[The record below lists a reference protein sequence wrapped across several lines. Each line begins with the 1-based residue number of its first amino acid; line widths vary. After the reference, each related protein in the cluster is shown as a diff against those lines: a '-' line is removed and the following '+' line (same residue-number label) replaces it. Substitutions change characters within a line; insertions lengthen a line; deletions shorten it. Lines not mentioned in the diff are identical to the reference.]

1 MGRPCAA
8 PLPEIQEMTLQQ
20 LRYAL
25 AICDCGSLNKASQ
38 SLYVAQPSLS
48 SALSQLEDEL
58 GITIFTRTP
67 RGVTPTAE
75 GAEFL
80 SYARQIYAEYKGLM
94 DKYKGG
100 KGVRRKFGVST
111 QHYSFAVKSFVEM
124 VKRFNTSEYD
134 FALRETTTLRTI
146 EDAASLRSELG
157 IIYLS
162 DFNRSAIGKILR
174 SKDLLF
180 TPMCKCHTY
189 VYLYKGHPL
198 AHEKSISLSMLAPY
212 PNLSFEQGDSGTF
225 YLAEEIFSTNDYDRQ
240 IMVTDRATMV
250 NLMIG
255 LNGYTL
261 CSGIFCEELNGSDY
275 TAVPFLNED
284 PSKSDIMEIGY
295 ISKKGL
301 ARSPLASEYI
311 GFMQQ
316 YLSGDPHA
324 SPAQD

>member
-1 MGRPCAA
+1 
-8 PLPEIQEMTLQQ
+8 
-20 LRYAL
+20 
-25 AICDCGSLNKASQ
+25 
-38 SLYVAQPSLS
+38 
-48 SALSQLEDEL
+48 
-58 GITIFTRTP
+58 
-67 RGVTPTAE
+67 
-75 GAEFL
+75 
-80 SYARQIYAEYKGLM
+80 
-94 DKYKGG
+94 
-100 KGVRRKFGVST
+100 
-111 QHYSFAVKSFVEM
+111 
-124 VKRFNTSEYD
+124 
-134 FALRETTTLRTI
+134 
-146 EDAASLRSELG
+146 
-157 IIYLS
+157 
-162 DFNRSAIGKILR
+162 
-174 SKDLLF
+174 
-180 TPMCKCHTY
+180 MCKCHTY

-324 SPAQD
+324 SPVKD